1 MSRDDNGARSFSWV
15 WNDPSH
21 RAAHAADFVMDPDR
35 VLDLLAGRIAPLMP
49 DETSMI
55 APYRD
60 QPELAFH
67 EDFELDDS
75 VGRTGLRNV
84 CEDSTPSFWGYRA
97 GRRTPSHIC
106 LGEKA
111 LTKRVCLWGW
121 WEPGRFVIHTLYP
134 GRVAP
139 REIHD
144 PELPPEDISA
154 ALDFWR
160 CHAIVVGEGDYTMV
174 PADIGNR

>member
-1 MSRDDNGARSFSWV
+1 MSGNDDRSRDFRWV

-21 RAAHAADFVMDPDR
+21 RAAHSGDFITDPDR
-35 VLDLLAGRIAPLMP
+35 VLELLAPRIALRMP
-49 DETSMI
+49 DEASMA

-60 QPELAFH
+60 RPELAFH
-67 EDFELDDS
+67 DDFELEEP
-75 VGRTGLRNV
+75 VGLSGLRNV
-84 CEDSTPSFWGYRA
+84 CDESIPSFWGYRP
-97 GRRTPSHIC
+97 GRRIPSHLC

-111 LTKRVCLWGW
+111 PTQWICLWGW

-144 PELPPEDISA
+144 PDLSTEDIPA
-154 ALDFWR
+154 AIEFWR
-160 CHAIVVGEGDYTMV
+160 CHAIVVGEGEYSLGRD
-174 PADIGNR
+174 GKS